1 MLIKGKTAVLTGSNR
16 GIGKKILEIF
26 SANGAN
32 IFACLRSNTKESM
45 EFIQGL
51 MNKYNNKI
59 IPIEFDLNNEQKL
72 KESTKQILDYNTPI
86 DIIVNNAG
94 IITTS
99 LFQMTSSKKLKEIF
113 ETNFFSQT
121 VFTQYLIK
129 SMIKIKKGSIIYIST
144 NAAIEGFEGR
154 SAYAASKAALLAQS
168 KVLSRELGIYNIR
181 VNSIAPGLTNTD
193 MMKQNHSEE
202 LINESIKNIPLQRIC
217 EPYEIANVALFL
229 ASDLSSYITGQTLK
243 VDGGI

>member
-45 EFIQGL
+45 EFIQEL

-59 IPIEFDLNNEQKL
+59 IPIEFDLDNEQKL
-72 KESTKQILDYNTPI
+72 KECTKQILDYNIPI

-99 LFQMTSSKKLKEIF
+99 LFQMTSLKKLKEIF

-202 LINESIKNIPLQRIC
+202 LINESIKNIPLQRVC
-217 EPYEIANVALFL
+217 EPSEIANVALFL

>member
-32 IFACLRSNTKESM
+32 IFACLRSNTKEFM

>member
-45 EFIQGL
+45 EYIQGL

-59 IPIEFDLNNEQKL
+59 IPIEFDLDNEQKL
-72 KESTKQILDYNTPI
+72 KESTKQILDYNIPI

-99 LFQMTSSKKLKEIF
+99 LFQMTSLKKLKEIF

-202 LINESIKNIPLQRIC
+202 LINESIKNIPLKRVC
-217 EPYEIANVALFL
+217 EPSEIANVALFL

>member
-32 IFACLRSNTKESM
+32 IFACLRSNSKESM
-45 EFIQGL
+45 EYIQGL

-59 IPIEFDLNNEQKL
+59 IPIEFDLDNEQKL
-72 KESTKQILDYNTPI
+72 KESTKQILDYNIPI
-86 DIIVNNAG
+86 DLIVNNAG

-99 LFQMTSSKKLKEIF
+99 LFQMTSLKKLKEIF

-202 LINESIKNIPLQRIC
+202 LINESIKNIPLKRVC
-217 EPYEIANVALFL
+217 EPSEIANVALFL

>member
-32 IFACLRSNTKESM
+32 IFACLRSNSKESM
-45 EFIQGL
+45 EYIQGL

-59 IPIEFDLNNEQKL
+59 IPIEFDLDNEQKL
-72 KESTKQILDYNTPI
+72 KESTKQILDYNIPI

-99 LFQMTSSKKLKEIF
+99 LFQMTSLKKLKEIF

-202 LINESIKNIPLQRIC
+202 LINESIKNIPLKRVC
-217 EPYEIANVALFL
+217 EPSEIANVALFL

>member
-45 EFIQGL
+45 EYIQGL

-59 IPIEFDLNNEQKL
+59 IPIEFDLDNEQKL
-72 KESTKQILDYNTPI
+72 KESTKQILDYNIPI

-99 LFQMTSSKKLKEIF
+99 LFQMTSLKKLKEIF

-129 SMIKIKKGSIIYIST
+129 SMIKIKK
-144 NAAIEGFEGR
+144 E
-154 SAYAASKAALLAQS
+154 
-168 KVLSRELGIYNIR
+168 V
-181 VNSIAPGLTNTD
+181 
-193 MMKQNHSEE
+193 
-202 LINESIKNIPLQRIC
+202 
-217 EPYEIANVALFL
+217 
-229 ASDLSSYITGQTLK
+229 
-243 VDGGI
+243 